1 VIPSVP
7 TELASLK
14 SNAQMIMQRIA
25 NIPFEEIG
33 KETSGLIKDLR
44 NETIPQVNRSVESLD
59 RLVKDTSR
67 MMNAARKNYMDSTA
81 EINRKLLKLLDE
93 MTRTT
98 KSVKHL
104 TDYLERHP
112 ESLIKGK

>member
-1 VIPSVP
+1 M
-7 TELASLK
+7 ELEGV
-14 SNAQMIMQRIA
+14 M
-25 NIPFEEIG
+25 
-33 KETSGLIKDLR
+33 KDLR
-44 NETIPQVNRSVESLD
+44 TKTMPSVDASMHSLQRLLTETSQMLRTV
-59 RLVKDTSR
+59 
-67 MMNAARKNYMDSTA
+67 RKNFIDNNA
-81 EINRKLLKLLDE
+81 IINKKMLNLIEE